1 MTKYNMVDNNNKETF
16 EKIFSKINKDMD
28 NLEIN
33 SNREIKDLLNLSK
46 EVNEIASRI
55 INLKIK

>member
-1 MTKYNMVDNNNKETF
+1 MVDNNNKETF